1 MKLIQ
6 LIKNVVYLGIIIT
19 WLSMFIF
26 NRALASDFLP
36 LVIVLSF
43 VNIDTRIGEIIKQVK
58 ELGK

>member
-1 MKLIQ
+1 MKLVQ
-6 LIKNVVYLGIIIT
+6 LIKNIAYLGIIIL
-19 WLSMFIF
+19 WFLMFVF
-26 NRALASDFLP
+26 NRALASDLLP